1 MKITLKYGLVAVA
14 VVACLTLMAVPATAG
29 PRTVDCDKGDSLQKA
44 IDAGAGSAKPIEIQL
59 SGNCYEDIRIS
70 RDDVRIVGG
79 HDATIIGDTRLY
91 AADNVNLTDVKLTGQ
106 GEGIRIVNGRARL
119 TNVHIAQNE
128 TTGISVRQ
136 SGMAVLRNCTIEAN
150 AEGGVIVD
158 NASAII
164 GDSTIENNGG
174 EGIFVTN
181 NGFLSFDGGSVTN
194 HEYGSGIIAAN
205 GSTIAVSDS
214 HVGGNNPVGIA
225 LYMGSTGTVI
235 NTDAGAN
242 AAIGIDLETNSALEF
257 FEGIIAWNGLYGAYV
272 KSHST
277 LNLHTVPVEYN
288 LAHGIVVESDGA
300 LFARGDTRIENNMAG
315 DMVQIECRDEESS
328 IELEGGVVVDPWPD
342 GCSGF

>member
-1 MKITLKYGLVAVA
+1 MRITLKHGLVAVI
-14 VVACLTLMAVPATAG
+14 ACLTLMAIPAAAA
-29 PRTVDCDKGDSLQKA
+29 PHKVDCDKGDSLQRA
-44 IDAGAGSAKPIEIQL
+44 IDAGAGSAKPIDILL

-70 RDDVRIVGG
+70 RDGVSIVGG
-79 HDATIIGDTRLY
+79 YDATIIGDVRLY
-91 AADNVNLTDVKLTGQ
+91 AADNFNLANVKLTGP

-128 TTGISVRQ
+128 ANGISVRQ
-136 SGMAVLRNCTIEAN
+136 SGMAVLRNCIIEDN

-158 NASAII
+158 NASSTIR
-164 GDSTIENNGG
+164 GSTIERNGG

-181 NGFLSFDGGSVTN
+181 NGFLGFDGGSVN
-194 HEYGSGIIAAN
+194 DHEYGSGIIVAN
-205 GSTIAVSDS
+205 GSAIAISDS

-235 NTDAGAN
+235 NTNAN
-242 AAIGIDLETNSALEF
+242 ANAVFGVDLEANSALEF
-257 FEGIIAWNGLYGAYV
+257 FEGSIAWNGLYGAYV

-300 LFARGDTRIENNMAG
+300 LFARGDSRIENNMAG
-315 DMVQIECRDEESS
+315 DEVQIECRDEESS
-328 IELEGGVVVDPWPD
+328 IDLDGSVYVYPWPD
-342 GCSGF
+342 ACSGF